1 MRYITPILLLALIG
15 CKEESSHPHT
25 GTTQIEKNQELT
37 ALLQSKDTVDEQ
49 FGVLYE
55 EYEHLLDRSDSLPG
69 PDENDDGIRDDIEA
83 FIDALEVSEPVRNA
97 LKQNARQT
105 QENLYYDFSE
115 ATDSNIDKAYEIS
128 RKYDKVLACKDFLGM
143 SVDDSINTSETIT
156 SLTYNTKARTMA
168 YLAYNHLLDGSVSTL
183 LDAKE
188 EYCE

>member
-1 MRYITPILLLALIG
+1 MRYITPILLLALVG
-15 CKEESSHPHT
+15 CKEESSRPT
-25 GTTQIEKNQELT
+25 SDTPQIEKTPELT
-37 ALLQSKDTVDEQ
+37 ALLQSKETVDEQ
-49 FGVLYE
+49 FGVLYGQ
-55 EYEHLLDRSDSLPG
+55 YKHLLDRSDSLPG

-83 FIDALEVSEPVRNA
+83 FINALEVSEPVRNA
-97 LKQNARQT
+97 LKQDARQT

-115 ATDSNIDKAYEIS
+115 ATESNIDKAYEIS
-128 RKYDKVLACKDFLGM
+128 RKYDKVLACKDFIGM

>member
-15 CKEESSHPHT
+15 CKEESSRPHT
-25 GTTQIEKNQELT
+25 GTTQIEKTQELT

-69 PDENDDGIRDDIEA
+69 PDENGDGIRDDIEA
-83 FIDALEVSEPVRNA
+83 FINALEVSEPVRNA
-97 LKQNARQT
+97 LKQDARQT

-115 ATDSNIDKAYEIS
+115 ATESNIDKAYEIS
-128 RKYDKVLACKDFLGM
+128 RKYDKVIACQNFIGM
-143 SVDDSINTSETIT
+143 SARDATNTSNSIT
-156 SLTYNTKARTMA
+156 ALTYNTKARTMA
-168 YLAYNHLLDGSVSTL
+168 YLAYNRLLDGSVTTL